1 MRRRKKVKRK
11 HATGQLGLAVAS
23 GAGIAIAAVE
33 AVAAPEFE
41 QPGQPGQPGQ
51 AVKAPHLLFVP
62 KNLPQRS
69 ALAR

>member
-41 QPGQPGQPGQ
+41 QPGQPGQ